1 MKENAIMPD
10 TDTLLADVSAVVV
23 AVICSDSCGCDRC
36 WSDSSS
42 SWLLNWSRW
51 STVHF
56 HKWPRNTC
64 INVAAPPITTTGI
77 AVTVDV
83 CRADEWFIWVSVVV
97 DSYKENSCLNHRLL
111 TRAGGCRHFQKIVDN
126 LKPLKFPWYTYKHIY
141 LICTMNEFSWLC
153 QHDRLTSTTL
163 LRKAVCL
170 AEVKLEQ
177 IHWLQCS
184 SLCTRAMMSNGYFLR
199 LCRPIWLSRVL
210 PTATEDTLS
219 SLLVASAVKDSN
231 SGSQYT

>member
-126 LKPLKFPWYTYKHIY
+126 LKPLKFPWYTYKHIFNMHNEWV
-141 LICTMNEFSWLC
+141 LMTM
-153 QHDRLTSTTL
+153 STWQTYIDDSVEKGCVSG
-163 LRKAVCL
+163 RSEAG
-170 AEVKLEQ
+170 
-177 IHWLQCS
+177 
-184 SLCTRAMMSNGYFLR
+184 TD
-199 LCRPIWLSRVL
+199 P
-210 PTATEDTLS
+210 
-219 SLLVASAVKDSN
+219 LVAV
-231 SGSQYT
+231 